1 MDMDRPTGDSARV
14 CAFETAL
21 GWMAIAWTDERLERF
36 TIGHAS
42 GQAALIAAGGQAV
55 AMDDAPL
62 YVQRIAERLQNYAAG
77 EREDFSDVE
86 LDLSYLTPFQRK
98 IADECRRIPRGKTL
112 TYGELAE
119 RVGSPGAARAVGN
132 VMARNRFPIIVPC
145 HRVVGS
151 AGGLGGFSAPEGIGL
166 KKQLLRREGCQLAKL
181 VRERQLALA

>member
-1 MDMDRPTGDSARV
+1 MDRPSGDSAHV

-21 GWMAIAWTDERLERF
+21 GWMAIVWSDERLERF

-42 GQAALIAAGGQAV
+42 GQAALVAADGRV
-55 AMDDAPL
+55 VSMDDAPL
-62 YVQRIAERLQNYAAG
+62 YVQRMAERLQNYAAG
-77 EREDFSDVE
+77 GFEDFSDVE

-98 IADECRRIPRGKTL
+98 IADECRRIPRGQTL

-132 VMARNRFPIIVPC
+132 VMARNRFPVVIPC

-151 AGGLGGFSAPEGIGL
+151 AGGLGGFSAPEGIVL
-166 KKQLLRREGCQLAKL
+166 KKQMLKREGCRLAKL
-181 VRERQLALA
+181 VRDRQLAFV